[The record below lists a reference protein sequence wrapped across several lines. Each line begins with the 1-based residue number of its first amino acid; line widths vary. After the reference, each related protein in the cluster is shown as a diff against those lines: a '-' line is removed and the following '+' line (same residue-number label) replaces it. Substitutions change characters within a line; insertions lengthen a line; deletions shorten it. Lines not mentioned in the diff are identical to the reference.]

1 MNRQQKEAVVKDVR
15 KLFSDSHATF
25 LIGYKGLDV
34 SKVQSLRKDLRED
47 GGLFKVTKARLM
59 KIAAKD
65 TDSSIENFCDQFKGQ
80 VGLVFAQKE
89 VPSVA
94 KKLVN
99 FSKEN
104 ELLEIISGFF
114 DSKVLS
120 KSDVNYLASLPSK
133 EVLLAQFLAT
143 MQAPTRNLA
152 FLLNLMVIRLLYTL
166 KQISE
171 KEQK

>member
-1 MNRQQKEAVVKDVR
+1 MNRQQKEAVIKDVK

-34 SKVQSLRKDLRED
+34 ANLQSLRKKLRED
-47 GGLFKVTKARLM
+47 GGLFKITKARLM
-59 KIAAKD
+59 KISAKD
-65 TDSSIENFCDQFKGQ
+65 IDSSIESFCDTFKGQ

-89 VPSVA
+89 VPSIA
-94 KKLVN
+94 KKLVD

-114 DSKVLS
+114 DSKFLS
-120 KSDVNYLASLPSK
+120 KSDVNYLANLPSK
-133 EVLLAQFLAT
+133 EVLLAKLLGT

-152 FLLNLMVIRLLYTL
+152 VLLNMMVIRLLYTL